1 LKDLIIT
8 PLGIYTAVFLLMAL
22 GVVVRANVTLLFWA
36 SILLTCLSGAMGAI
50 LQGGIF
56 GLVAKFPAV
65 YTGALMNGQALAGLL
80 ASFVGILTTAVRSV
94 PNSCAGP
101 DATPTVVSCEVFHD
115 DYATMFFFA
124 LTALV
129 MATCIMSL
137 LRLLNMP
144 IAEMYIVELPDSTGS
159 LEGLGGDSKFKKKF
173 PQSDLVAPGPRPTPR
188 SPVPKSLSPTSV
200 GMSVKMGRDG
210 GSGSPMRRNKNKQQP
225 QIDDRRDIPLAD
237 VSLDDIEAD
246 LLGASVEIRAELKS
260 GSSGDSCAASEMT
273 PLMSKPTSTMRRGLT
288 HEDLLAHANMPENRS
303 VILETLSTVASP
315 AAAVFVNFAIT
326 IAMFPSIAVHMK
338 SQHECSSPNRLFN
351 DLFVPCLLFLFNVG
365 DLVGRYIAGKF
376 SPAFIT
382 AHNVWMYSVAR
393 TIFVPVLLTS
403 NLRGSMLPVLFTSD
417 AQTIFHMVML
427 GVTNGFVA
435 SKAMMFAPGLVT
447 KDKAPV
453 AGTIMVCVLT
463 LGLMCGSFL
472 SFFTQLAIRH

>member
-1 LKDLIIT
+1 
-8 PLGIYTAVFLLMAL
+8 
-22 GVVVRANVTLLFWA
+22 
-36 SILLTCLSGAMGAI
+36 
-50 LQGGIF
+50 
-56 GLVAKFPAV
+56 
-65 YTGALMNGQALAGLL
+65 
-80 ASFVGILTTAVRSV
+80 
-94 PNSCAGP
+94 
-101 DATPTVVSCEVFHD
+101 
-115 DYATMFFFA
+115 
-124 LTALV
+124 
-129 MATCIMSL
+129 
-137 LRLLNMP
+137 
-144 IAEMYIVELPDSTGS
+144 
-159 LEGLGGDSKFKKKF
+159 
-173 PQSDLVAPGPRPTPR
+173 
-188 SPVPKSLSPTSV
+188 
-200 GMSVKMGRDG
+200 
-210 GSGSPMRRNKNKQQP
+210 
-225 QIDDRRDIPLAD
+225 
-237 VSLDDIEAD
+237 
-246 LLGASVEIRAELKS
+246 
-260 GSSGDSCAASEMT
+260 
-273 PLMSKPTSTMRRGLT
+273 
-288 HEDLLAHANMPENRS
+288 
-303 VILETLSTVASP
+303 VASP
-315 AAAVFVNFAIT
+315 AAGVFVNFAIT

-393 TIFVPVLLTS
+393 IVFVPVLLTS
-403 NLRGSMLPVLFTSD
+403 NLRGSVLPVLFTSD